1 MEISDPVFCSLASG
15 GVKKHFFHPLTWVI
29 LIFSGP
35 QKNSFQ
41 LKKLISIKKNSFRL
55 KMNKNFKKILKY

>member
-41 LKKLISIKKNSFRL
+41 LKKLISIKKKFISI
-55 KMNKNFKKILKY
+55 KNE

>member
-29 LIFSGP
+29 FIFSGP

-41 LKKLISIKKNSFRL
+41 LKKLISIKKKFISI
-55 KMNKNFKKILKY
+55 KNE

>member
-15 GVKKHFFHPLTWVI
+15 GVKKHFFHPFTWVI

-41 LKKLISIKKNSFRL
+41 LKKLISIKKKFISI
-55 KMNKNFKKILKY
+55 KNE

>member
-15 GVKKHFFHPLTWVI
+15 GVKKHFFHPLSWVI

-41 LKKLISIKKNSFRL
+41 LKKLISIKKKFISI
-55 KMNKNFKKILKY
+55 KNE